1 MVPDAADQDWDDN
14 NKEKYAGIF
23 HFRFWRWGEWQDVVV
38 DDRLPT
44 KDNKLISVH
53 SNQKNEFWS
62 ALLEKAFA
70 KYVRFMKKKSFVSLL
85 VTYTASDTEHVPVC
99 TKLDAYN

>member
-1 MVPDAADQDWDDN
+1 MIVVLFIYYPVATMYYFPCLQVVPNTADQDWDEN

-44 KDNKLISVH
+44 EDNKLIYVH
-53 SNQKNEFWS
+53 SNQNNEFWS

-70 KYVRFMKKKSFVSLL
+70 KYVKFIKK
-85 VTYTASDTEHVPVC
+85 
-99 TKLDAYN
+99 